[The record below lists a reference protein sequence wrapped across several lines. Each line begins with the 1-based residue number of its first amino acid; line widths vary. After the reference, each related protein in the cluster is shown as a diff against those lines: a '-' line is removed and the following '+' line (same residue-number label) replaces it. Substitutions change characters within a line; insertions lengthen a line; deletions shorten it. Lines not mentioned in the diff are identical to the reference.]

1 MSWNEE
7 PWSWEPTQDILDYL
21 GFAGVETTR
30 DQLARLHRRRLIG
43 EPFHDQNGG
52 RSSLARYPSGTAER
66 MLRIS
71 QLRASTKQLDEL
83 AWRLWWEGFDVEPD
97 LIRTYLLKR
106 ATRWDEQLR
115 EIRMVATETAEV
127 EVEKGERDV
136 LEEVFFEHLKVGPA
150 MVSAR
155 KRLGRGSELYAEFS
169 ALLIDL
175 MHGDLSALD
184 RDDEALFDRDPG
196 RGALALNAEEQ
207 RRAGEVALSAMQGSM
222 DTPFIQL
229 VASLDDKEIANA
241 RPVALRLLGLIA
253 NVGSIVQEVFGG
265 SGHGRDNVG
274 KSLITMAENSE
285 EQVLA
290 LLLTSSFLKDDR
302 VREALPAMSTVPA
315 APPTITFLDFLRLR
329 YLAVEVPGFVALLA
343 PGLVREAF
351 ATPDGAERWHAR
363 FDEYWLNHVIELDEA
378 MALRPDLFAEEPLEE
393 LLEEPLE
400 PDVEVEIEVE
410 AKKKNLK

>member
-52 RSSLARYPSGTAER
+52 RSSLARYPAGTAER

-71 QLRASTKQLDEL
+71 QLRSSTKQLDEL

-115 EIRMVATETAEV
+115 EIRTVATESV
-127 EVEKGERDV
+127 EVERGERDI

-175 MHGDLSALD
+175 MHGDLTSLD
-184 RDDEALFDRDPG
+184 RVDEGLFDRAEG
-196 RGALALNAEEQ
+196 SGALVLSAEEQ

-302 VREALPAMSTVPA
+302 VREALPAMSAVTA

-329 YLAVEVPGFVALLA
+329 FLAVEVPGFVALLA

-351 ATPDGAERWHAR
+351 ATPEGAERWHAR
-363 FDEYWLNHVIELDEA
+363 FDDYWLSHVFELHEA

-393 LLEEPLE
+393 PHE

>member
-1 MSWNEE
+1 MRWNEE
-7 PWSWEPTQDILDYL
+7 PRSWEPTQDILDFL

-43 EPFHDQNGG
+43 EPFHDQSGA
-52 RSSLARYPSGTAER
+52 RSSLARYPAGTAER

-71 QLRASTKQLDEL
+71 QLRSSTKQLDEL

-115 EIRMVATETAEV
+115 EIRMVTTETD
-127 EVEKGERDV
+127 EVEKGERDI
-136 LEEVFFEHLKVGPA
+136 LEEVFFEHLKVAPA

-155 KRLGRGSELYAEFS
+155 KRLGRGSELYAEFT

-175 MHGDLSALD
+175 MHGDVSSNEGA
-184 RDDEALFDRDPG
+184 EGGLFDRDTS
-196 RGALALNAEEQ
+196 ALPDAPRSDET
-207 RRAGEVALSAMQGSM
+207 RRAGEVALLAMQNSM

-274 KSLITMAENSE
+274 KSLITMAENAE
-285 EQVLA
+285 EQVLS
-290 LLLTSSFLKDDR
+290 LFLTSSFLKDDR
-302 VREALPAMSTVPA
+302 VREALPAMPASAAA
-315 APPTITFLDFLRLR
+315 APTISFMDFLRLR
-329 YLAVEVPGFVALLA
+329 YLATEVPGFVTLLA
-343 PGLVREAF
+343 PASVRDAF
-351 ATPDGAERWHAR
+351 ASPEGADRWHER
-363 FDEYWLNHVIELDEA
+363 FQEYWMSHFFELEEA
-378 MALRPDLFAEEPLEE
+378 MALRPDLFVEA
-393 LLEEPLE
+393 PLE
-400 PDVEVEIEVE
+400 PDEETDQESEIEVE
-410 AKKKNLK
+410 AKKKI

>member
-1 MSWNEE
+1 VSWNEE
-7 PWSWEPTQDILDYL
+7 PWSWEQTQDILDFL

-43 EPFHDQNGG
+43 EPFHDQIGG
-52 RSSLARYPSGTAER
+52 RSSLARYPAGTAER

-71 QLRASTKQLDEL
+71 QLRSSTKQLDEL
-83 AWRLWWEGFDVEPD
+83 AWRLWWEGFDVEPE

-115 EIRMVATETAEV
+115 ELRVVAPEPDED
-127 EVEKGERDV
+127 ESGERDV
-136 LEEVFFEHLKVGPA
+136 LDEVFFQHLKAGPA

-175 MHGDLSALD
+175 MHGDFTSFE
-184 RDDEALFDRDPG
+184 RPETGLFDRDASD
-196 RGALALNAEEQ
+196 GAAPISVEES
-207 RRAGEVALSAMQGSM
+207 RRAGEVALAAMQNSM
-222 DTPFIQL
+222 DSAFIQL

-241 RPVALRLLGLIA
+241 RPVALRLLGLIS

-302 VREALPAMSTVPA
+302 VREALPEITSVTTV
-315 APPTITFLDFLRLR
+315 PPTISFLDFLRLR
-329 YLAVEVPGFVALLA
+329 YLAVEVPGFVTLLA
-343 PGLVREAF
+343 PALVREAF
-351 ATPDGAERWHAR
+351 ATPEGAERWHAR
-363 FDEYWLNHVIELDEA
+363 FDEYWLSHFFELEEA
-378 MALRPDLFAEEPLEE
+378 MALRPDLFAEAALDQD
-393 LLEEPLE
+393 EEPDE
-400 PDVEVEIEVE
+400 EVEFEVKT
-410 AKKKNLK
+410 KKKNLK

>member
-43 EPFHDQNGG
+43 EPFHDQSGG
-52 RSSLARYPSGTAER
+52 RSSLVRYPAGTAER

-71 QLRASTKQLDEL
+71 QIRSSTKQLDEL

-115 EIRMVATETAEV
+115 ELRVVAGEANDDES
-127 EVEKGERDV
+127 GERDV
-136 LEEVFFEHLKVGPA
+136 LDEVFFQHLKAGPA

-175 MHGDLSALD
+175 MHGDLSSLERVD
-184 RDDEALFDRDPG
+184 GGLFDREATG
-196 RGALALNAEEQ
+196 GGAAIDEESP
-207 RRAGEVALSAMQGSM
+207 RAGEVALQAMQASM
-222 DTPFIQL
+222 DTAFVQL
-229 VASLDDKEIANA
+229 VASLDDKEIASA
-241 RPVALRLLGLIA
+241 RPVALLLLGLISQ
-253 NVGSIVQEVFGG
+253 VGSIVQEVFGG

-274 KSLITMAENSE
+274 KSLITMAENSD

-290 LLLTSSFLKDDR
+290 LLLTSSFLKDDG
-302 VREALPAMSTVPA
+302 VRGVLPDVTSVT
-315 APPTITFLDFLRLR
+315 APPPAIPFLDFLRLR
-329 YLAVEVPGFVALLA
+329 FLAVEVPGFVALLA
-343 PGLVREAF
+343 PALVRDAF
-351 ATPDGAERWHAR
+351 ATPEGALRWHAR
-363 FDEYWLNHVIELDEA
+363 FDEYWLSHFFDLQEA
-378 MALRPDLFAEEPLEE
+378 MALRPYLFAEAPL
-393 LLEEPLE
+393 
-400 PDVEVEIEVE
+400 
-410 AKKKNLK
+410 

>member
-30 DQLARLHRRRLIG
+30 DQLARLHRRRLIS

-52 RSSLARYPSGTAER
+52 RSSLSRYPAGTAER

-71 QLRASTKQLDEL
+71 QLRSGTKQLDEL

-115 EIRMVATETAEV
+115 EIRMVAGETKED
-127 EVEKGERDV
+127 EKGERDV

-175 MHGDLSALD
+175 MHGDLSSLD
-184 RDDEALFDRDPG
+184 RIESGLFDGQATG
-196 RGALALNAEEQ
+196 RVVPTNIEES
-207 RRAGEVALSAMQGSM
+207 RRAGEIALDAMQNSM
-222 DTPFIQL
+222 DTAFIQL
-229 VASLDDKEIANA
+229 VTSLDDKEIANA
-241 RPVALRLLGLIA
+241 RPVALRLLGLIS

-285 EQVLA
+285 DQVLA

-302 VREALPAMSTVPA
+302 VRETLPEMAPDPA
-315 APPTITFLDFLRLR
+315 TAPPISFLDFLRLR
-329 YLAVEVPGFVALLA
+329 FLAIEVPGFAALLA
-343 PGLVREAF
+343 PGVVREAF
-351 ATPDGAERWHAR
+351 ATPEGDERWHRA
-363 FDEYWLNHVIELDEA
+363 FDEFWLSHFFELQEA
-378 MALRPDLFAEEPLEE
+378 MGLRPDLFAEEPLE
-393 LLEEPLE
+393 
-400 PDVEVEIEVE
+400 PDENREIEVE

>member
-1 MSWNEE
+1 VSWNEE
-7 PWSWEPTQDILDYL
+7 PWSWEPTQDILDFL

-43 EPFHDQNGG
+43 EPFHDQIGG
-52 RSSLARYPSGTAER
+52 RSSLARYPAGTAER

-71 QLRASTKQLDEL
+71 QLRSSTKQLDEL

-115 EIRMVATETAEV
+115 EIRMVGAESV
-127 EVEKGERDV
+127 EVEKEERDI
-136 LEEVFFEHLKVGPA
+136 LEEVFYEHLKVGPA

-155 KRLGRGSELYAEFS
+155 KRLGRGSELYAEFT

-175 MHGDLSALD
+175 MHGGLASRERADAGLFARTTSGADL
-184 RDDEALFDRDPG
+184 EAS
-196 RGALALNAEEQ
+196 AEES
-207 RRAGEVALSAMQGSM
+207 RRAGEVALLAMQSSM
-222 DTPFIQL
+222 ETPFIQL

-241 RPVALRLLGLIA
+241 RPVALALLGLIA

-265 SGHGRDNVG
+265 AGHGRDNVG
-274 KSLITMAENSE
+274 KSLITMAENAE

-302 VREALPAMSTVPA
+302 VREALPEIPASPAA
-315 APPTITFLDFLRLR
+315 APPISFLDFLRLR

-343 PGLVREAF
+343 PALVREAF
-351 ATPDGAERWHAR
+351 ATPEGAERWNAR
-363 FDEYWLNHVIELDEA
+363 FQEYWMSHFFELEEA
-378 MALRPDLFAEEPLEE
+378 MALRPDLFAEAPLEA
-393 LLEEPLE
+393 PLE
-400 PDVEVEIEVE
+400 PDEEPEIEVE

>member
-1 MSWNEE
+1 VSWNEE
-7 PWSWEPTQDILDYL
+7 AWSWEPTQDILDFL

-30 DQLARLHRRRLIG
+30 DQLARLHRRRLIS

-52 RSSLARYPSGTAER
+52 RSSLARYPAGTAER

-71 QLRASTKQLDEL
+71 QLRTSTKQLDEL

-115 EIRMVATETAEV
+115 EIRMVAAEAP
-127 EVEKGERDV
+127 EVDKTERDV
-136 LEEVFFEHLKVGPA
+136 LESVFFEHLKVGPA
-150 MVSAR
+150 QASAR

-175 MHGDLSALD
+175 MNADLSALD
-184 RDDEALFDRDPG
+184 HVDTGLFERDVTTSADES
-196 RGALALNAEEQ
+196 
-207 RRAGEVALSAMQGSM
+207 RRAGDVALQAMQASM

-241 RPVALRLLGLIA
+241 RPVALRLLGLIS

-274 KSLITMAENSE
+274 KSLMTMSDNSE
-285 EQVLA
+285 EQVLS
-290 LLLTSSFLKDDR
+290 LLLTSAFLKDDR
-302 VREALPAMSTVPA
+302 VREALPEIQPLGPSA
-315 APPTITFLDFLRLR
+315 PTISFLDFLRLR

-343 PGLVREAF
+343 PALVRDAF
-351 ATPDGAERWHAR
+351 TSPEGAERWHAR
-363 FDEYWLNHVIELDEA
+363 FDDYWTSHVLELDEA
-378 MALRPDLFAEEPLEE
+378 MALRPDLFAEA
-393 LLEEPLE
+393 PLE
-400 PDVEVEIEVE
+400 PDEEIEIEVE
-410 AKKKNLK
+410 SKKKNLK

>member
-1 MSWNEE
+1 VSWNEE

-43 EPFHDQNGG
+43 EPFHDQSGG
-52 RSSLARYPSGTAER
+52 RSSLARYPAGTAER

-71 QLRASTKQLDEL
+71 QLRSSTKQLDEL

-115 EIRMVATETAEV
+115 ELRMVAGESNDD
-127 EVEKGERDV
+127 EKGERDV

-175 MHGDLSALD
+175 MHADLSSLD
-184 RDDEALFDRDPG
+184 RIDGGLFDREVTGGTTPS
-196 RGALALNAEEQ
+196 NADES
-207 RRAGEVALSAMQGSM
+207 RRAGEIALQAMQNSM
-222 DTPFIQL
+222 DTAFIQL

-241 RPVALRLLGLIA
+241 RPVALRLLGLIS

-302 VREALPAMSTVPA
+302 VREALPDMMNEPA
-315 APPTITFLDFLRLR
+315 TPPAISFVDFLRLR
-329 YLAVEVPGFVALLA
+329 YLAIEVPDFITLLA
-343 PGLVREAF
+343 PALVREAF
-351 ATPDGAERWHAR
+351 ATPEGNEQWHAR
-363 FDEYWLNHVIELDEA
+363 FDEFCLSHFFELQEA
-378 MALRPDLFAEEPLEE
+378 MGLRPDLFAEAPL
-393 LLEEPLE
+393 EPLE
-400 PDVEVEIEVE
+400 PDEIIEIEVE

>member
-43 EPFHDQNGG
+43 EPFHDQSGG
-52 RSSLARYPSGTAER
+52 RSSLVRYPAGTAER

-71 QLRASTKQLDEL
+71 QIRSSTKQLDEL

-115 EIRMVATETAEV
+115 ELRVVAGEANDDES
-127 EVEKGERDV
+127 GERDV
-136 LEEVFFEHLKVGPA
+136 LDEVFFQHLKAGPA

-175 MHGDLSALD
+175 MHGDLSSLERVD
-184 RDDEALFDRDPG
+184 GGLFDREATG
-196 RGALALNAEEQ
+196 GGAAIDEESP
-207 RRAGEVALSAMQGSM
+207 RAGEVALQAMQASM
-222 DTPFIQL
+222 DTAFIQL
-229 VASLDDKEIANA
+229 VTSLDDKEIASA
-241 RPVALRLLGLIA
+241 RPVALLLLGLISQ
-253 NVGSIVQEVFGG
+253 VGSIVQEVFGG

-274 KSLITMAENSE
+274 KSLITMAENSD

-290 LLLTSSFLKDDR
+290 LLLTSSFLKDDG
-302 VREALPAMSTVPA
+302 VRGVLPDVTSVT
-315 APPTITFLDFLRLR
+315 APPPAIPFLDFLRLR
-329 YLAVEVPGFVALLA
+329 FLAVEVPGFVALLA
-343 PGLVREAF
+343 PALVRDAF
-351 ATPDGAERWHAR
+351 ATPEGALRWHAR
-363 FDEYWLNHVIELDEA
+363 FDEYWLSHFFDLQEA
-378 MALRPDLFAEEPLEE
+378 MALRPDLFAEA
-393 LLEEPLE
+393 PLE
-400 PDVEVEIEVE
+400 PDEETKIEVE

>member
-1 MSWNEE
+1 VSWNEE
-7 PWSWEPTQDILDYL
+7 PRSWEPTQDILDYL

-52 RSSLARYPSGTAER
+52 RSSLARYPAGTAER

-115 EIRMVATETAEV
+115 EIRMVAGEAV
-127 EVEKGERDV
+127 EEEKGERDV
-136 LEEVFFEHLKVGPA
+136 LEAVFFEHLKAGPA

-155 KRLGRGSELYAEFS
+155 KRLGRGSELYAEFT

-175 MHGDLSALD
+175 MHGDLSSLD
-184 RDDEALFDRDPG
+184 RVDTGLFEKETSGGTDHVS
-196 RGALALNAEEQ
+196 AEET
-207 RRAGEVALSAMQGSM
+207 RRAGELALLAMQNSM
-222 DTPFIQL
+222 DAPFIQL

-285 EQVLA
+285 EQVLS

-302 VREALPAMSTVPA
+302 VRETLPAISPA
-315 APPTITFLDFLRLR
+315 PATAPAISFLDFLRLR
-329 YLAVEVPGFVALLA
+329 YLAIEVPGFVELLA
-343 PGLVREAF
+343 PALVREAF
-351 ATPDGAERWHAR
+351 ATPEGAAHWHAR
-363 FDEYWLNHVIELDEA
+363 FDAYWLSHFFELQEA
-378 MALRPDLFAEEPLEE
+378 MALRPDLFAEA
-393 LLEEPLE
+393 PLE
-400 PDVEVEIEVE
+400 PDEEIEIEVK

>member
-1 MSWNEE
+1 
-7 PWSWEPTQDILDYL
+7 
-21 GFAGVETTR
+21 
-30 DQLARLHRRRLIG
+30 
-43 EPFHDQNGG
+43 
-52 RSSLARYPSGTAER
+52 

-71 QLRASTKQLDEL
+71 QLRSSTKQLDEL

-115 EIRMVATETAEV
+115 EIRMVAAEV
-127 EVEKGERDV
+127 QDDEKGERDV

-175 MHGDLSALD
+175 IHGDLSSLD
-184 RDDEALFDRDPG
+184 RHDVGLFERDATDQSDRD
-196 RGALALNAEEQ
+196 GAEVS
-207 RRAGEVALSAMQGSM
+207 RRAGEVALLAMQGSM
-222 DTPFIQL
+222 EAPFIQL
-229 VASLDDKEIANA
+229 VASLDDKEIANS
-241 RPVALRLLGLIA
+241 RPVALRLLGLIS

-302 VREALPAMSTVPA
+302 VRQALPEIAPSPA
-315 APPTITFLDFLRLR
+315 SPPTISFIDFLRLR
-329 YLAVEVPGFVALLA
+329 YLAIEVPGFVELLA
-343 PGLVREAF
+343 PALVREAF
-351 ATPDGAERWHAR
+351 ATPEGGERWHTR
-363 FDEYWLNHVIELDEA
+363 FDAYWLNHFFELQEA
-378 MALRPDLFAEEPLEE
+378 MALRPDLFAEA
-393 LLEEPLE
+393 PLE
-400 PDVEVEIEVE
+400 PDEEVVIEVE

>member
-7 PWSWEPTQDILDYL
+7 PWSWEPTQDILDFL

-43 EPFHDQNGG
+43 EPFHDQSGG
-52 RSSLARYPSGTAER
+52 RSSLVRYPAGTAER

-71 QLRASTKQLDEL
+71 QIRSSTKQLDEL

-115 EIRMVATETAEV
+115 ELRVVAGEAIDDES
-127 EVEKGERDV
+127 GERDV
-136 LEEVFFEHLKVGPA
+136 LDEVFFQHLKAGPA

-175 MHGDLSALD
+175 MHGDLSSLERVD
-184 RDDEALFDRDPG
+184 GGLFDREA
-196 RGALALNAEEQ
+196 RGSAAIDEESP
-207 RRAGEVALSAMQGSM
+207 RAGEVALQAMQASM
-222 DTPFIQL
+222 DTAFVQL
-229 VASLDDKEIANA
+229 VASLDDKEIASA
-241 RPVALRLLGLIA
+241 RPVALLLLGLISQ
-253 NVGSIVQEVFGG
+253 VGSIVQEVFGG

-274 KSLITMAENSE
+274 KSLITMAENSD

-290 LLLTSSFLKDDR
+290 LLLTSSFLKDDG
-302 VREALPAMSTVPA
+302 VRGVLPDVTPVTA
-315 APPTITFLDFLRLR
+315 APPAIPFLDFLRLR
-329 YLAVEVPGFVALLA
+329 FLAVEVPGFVALLA
-343 PGLVREAF
+343 PSLVRDAF
-351 ATPDGAERWHAR
+351 ATPEGALRWHAR
-363 FDEYWLNHVIELDEA
+363 FDEYWLSHFFDLQEA
-378 MALRPDLFAEEPLEE
+378 MALRPDLFAEA
-393 LLEEPLE
+393 PLE
-400 PDVEVEIEVE
+400 PDEETKIEVE

>member
-1 MSWNEE
+1 VSWNEE

-30 DQLARLHRRRLIG
+30 DQLARLHRRRLIS
-43 EPFHDQNGG
+43 EPFHEQNGG
-52 RSSLARYPSGTAER
+52 RSALARYPAGTAER

-71 QLRASTKQLDEL
+71 QLRSSTKQLDDL

-115 EIRMVATETAEV
+115 EFRTVANEPVEDET
-127 EVEKGERDV
+127 GERDV
-136 LEEVFFEHLKVGPA
+136 LDEVFFQHLKAGPA

-175 MHGDLSALD
+175 MHGDLSSL
-184 RDDEALFDRDPG
+184 EHTNTGLFDRDATVG
-196 RGALALNAEEQ
+196 EVQSGTEET
-207 RRAGEVALSAMQGSM
+207 RRVGEVALQAMQNSM
-222 DTPFIQL
+222 DTAFIQL

-241 RPVALRLLGLIA
+241 RPVALRLLGLIS

-274 KSLITMAENSE
+274 KSLITMSENSE
-285 EQVLA
+285 DQVLA

-302 VREALPAMSTVPA
+302 VRGALPEGVAVTAVA
-315 APPTITFLDFLRLR
+315 PTISFLDFLRLR
-329 YLAVEVPGFVALLA
+329 YLAIEVPGFVSLLA
-343 PGLVREAF
+343 PALVREAF
-351 ATPDGAERWHAR
+351 ATPEGAERWHAR
-363 FDEYWLNHVIELDEA
+363 FDEYWLSHFFELEEA
-378 MALRPDLFAEEPLEE
+378 MALRPDLFAEEPLE
-393 LLEEPLE
+393 PLE
-400 PDVEVEIEVE
+400 PDVEVEFEVE
-410 AKKKNLK
+410 TKKKNLK

>member
-1 MSWNEE
+1 
-7 PWSWEPTQDILDYL
+7 
-21 GFAGVETTR
+21 
-30 DQLARLHRRRLIG
+30 
-43 EPFHDQNGG
+43 
-52 RSSLARYPSGTAER
+52 

-71 QLRASTKQLDEL
+71 QLRSSTKQLDEL
-83 AWRLWWEGFDVEPD
+83 AWRLWWEGFDVEPE

-115 EIRMVATETAEV
+115 ELRVVAPEVDEDET
-127 EVEKGERDV
+127 GERDV
-136 LEEVFFEHLKVGPA
+136 LDEVFFQHLKAGPA

-175 MHGDLSALD
+175 MHGDFTSFE
-184 RDDEALFDRDPG
+184 RPETGLFDRDASD
-196 RGALALNAEEQ
+196 GATPISPEES
-207 RRAGEVALSAMQGSM
+207 RRAGEVALAAMQNSM
-222 DTPFIQL
+222 DSAFIQL

-241 RPVALRLLGLIA
+241 RPVALRLLGLIS

-302 VREALPAMSTVPA
+302 VREALPEIHSVTTV
-315 APPTITFLDFLRLR
+315 PPTISFLDFLRLR
-329 YLAVEVPGFVALLA
+329 YLAVEVPGFVTLLA
-343 PGLVREAF
+343 PALVREAF
-351 ATPDGAERWHAR
+351 ATPEGAERWHAR
-363 FDEYWLNHVIELDEA
+363 FDEYWLSHFFELEEA
-378 MALRPDLFAEEPLEE
+378 MALRPDLFAEEALETE
-393 LLEEPLE
+393 DE
-400 PDVEVEIEVE
+400 PDEETEFEVNT
-410 AKKKNLK
+410 KKKNLK

>member
-7 PWSWEPTQDILDYL
+7 PRSWEPTQDILDFL

-43 EPFHDQNGG
+43 EPFHDLNGG
-52 RSSLARYPSGTAER
+52 RSSLARYPAGTAER

-115 EIRMVATETAEV
+115 EIRMVAAETT
-127 EVEKGERDV
+127 EVEKGERDI

-155 KRLGRGSELYAEFS
+155 KRLGRGSELYAEFT

-175 MHGDLSALD
+175 MHGDLSSLD
-184 RDDEALFDRDPG
+184 RSDGGLFDRATPG
-196 RGALALNAEEQ
+196 AELEARTDES
-207 RRAGEVALSAMQGSM
+207 RRAGELALLAMQNSM

-274 KSLITMAENSE
+274 KSLITMAENAE

-302 VREALPAMSTVPA
+302 VREALPEISASPA
-315 APPTITFLDFLRLR
+315 TPPTISFLDFLRLR
-329 YLAVEVPGFVALLA
+329 YLAIEVPGFVTLLA
-343 PGLVREAF
+343 PASVREAF
-351 ATPDGAERWHAR
+351 ATPEGAERWHAR
-363 FDEYWLNHVIELDEA
+363 FEEYWMSHFFELEEA
-378 MALRPDLFAEEPLEE
+378 MALRPDLFAEA
-393 LLEEPLE
+393 PLE
-400 PDVEVEIEVE
+400 PDEPDEEVEIEVE

>member
-1 MSWNEE
+1 VSWNEE
-7 PWSWEPTQDILDYL
+7 AWSWEPTQDILDYL

-30 DQLARLHRRRLIG
+30 DQLARLHRRRLIS

-52 RSSLARYPSGTAER
+52 RSSLARYPAGTAER

-71 QLRASTKQLDEL
+71 QLRSSAKQLDEL

-115 EIRMVATETAEV
+115 EIRMVAAETP
-127 EVEKGERDV
+127 EVEKTERDV
-136 LEEVFFEHLKVGPA
+136 LESVFFEHLKVGPA
-150 MVSAR
+150 VVSAR

-175 MHGDLSALD
+175 MNADLSSLD
-184 RDDEALFDRDPG
+184 HVEVGLFDRESDRAG
-196 RGALALNAEEQ
+196 AEES
-207 RRAGEVALSAMQGSM
+207 RRAGDIAMQAMQASM

-229 VASLDDKEIANA
+229 VASLDDKDIANA
-241 RPVALRLLGLIA
+241 RPVALRLLGLIS

-274 KSLITMAENSE
+274 KSLMTMSDNSE
-285 EQVLA
+285 EQVLS

-302 VREALPAMSTVPA
+302 VREALPEIVPIA
-315 APPTITFLDFLRLR
+315 PSPPTISFLDFLRLR
-329 YLAVEVPGFVALLA
+329 YLAIEVPGFVSILA
-343 PGLVREAF
+343 PALVREAF
-351 ATPDGAERWHAR
+351 ASPEGAERWHAR
-363 FDEYWLNHVIELDEA
+363 FDDYWLDHVIELDEA
-378 MALRPDLFAEEPLEE
+378 MALRPDLFDEA
-393 LLEEPLE
+393 PLE
-400 PDVEVEIEVE
+400 PDEEVEIVVK

>member
-1 MSWNEE
+1 VSWNEE

-52 RSSLARYPSGTAER
+52 RSSLARYPAGTAER

-71 QLRASTKQLDEL
+71 QLRSSTKQLDEL

-115 EIRMVATETAEV
+115 EIRMVAGDTNDD
-127 EVEKGERDV
+127 EKGERDI

-175 MHGDLSALD
+175 MHGDLSSLD
-184 RDDEALFDRDPG
+184 RIEDRLFDREATG
-196 RGALALNAEEQ
+196 RVARANSEES
-207 RRAGEVALSAMQGSM
+207 RRAGEVALQAMQDSM
-222 DTPFIQL
+222 DTAFIQL
-229 VASLDDKEIANA
+229 VTSLDDKEIANA
-241 RPVALRLLGLIA
+241 RPVALRFLGLIS

-290 LLLTSSFLKDDR
+290 LLLTSSFLQDDG
-302 VREALPAMSTVPA
+302 VREALPEMTPEPA
-315 APPTITFLDFLRLR
+315 TAPAISYLDFLRLR
-329 YLAVEVPGFVALLA
+329 YLALEVPGFVALLA
-343 PGLVREAF
+343 PTLVRSAF
-351 ATPDGAERWHAR
+351 ATPAGAEEWHAS
-363 FDEYWLNHVIELDEA
+363 FDEFWLDHFVELREA
-378 MALRPDLFAEEPLEE
+378 MALRPDLFAEEPLELGE
-393 LLEEPLE
+393 TI
-400 PDVEVEIEVE
+400 EIEVE

>member
-30 DQLARLHRRRLIG
+30 DQLARLHRRRLVG

-52 RSSLARYPSGTAER
+52 RSSLARYPAGTAER

-71 QLRASTKQLDEL
+71 QLRSSTKQLDEL

-115 EIRMVATETAEV
+115 ELRMVAGESSDD
-127 EVEKGERDV
+127 EKGERDV

-175 MHGDLSALD
+175 MHADLSSLD
-184 RDDEALFDRDPG
+184 RNDDGLFDREATGGTAPS
-196 RGALALNAEEQ
+196 NADES
-207 RRAGEVALSAMQGSM
+207 RRAGEIALQAMQNSM
-222 DTPFIQL
+222 DTAFIQL

-241 RPVALRLLGLIA
+241 RPVALRLLGLIS

-302 VREALPAMSTVPA
+302 VREALPDMMAEPATPA
-315 APPTITFLDFLRLR
+315 AISFVDFLRLR
-329 YLAVEVPGFVALLA
+329 YLAIEVPDFITLLA
-343 PGLVREAF
+343 PALVREAF
-351 ATPDGAERWHAR
+351 ATPEGNERWHAS
-363 FDEYWLNHVIELDEA
+363 FDEFCVSHFFELQEA
-378 MALRPDLFAEEPLEE
+378 MGLRPDLFAEAPL
-393 LLEEPLE
+393 EPLE
-400 PDVEVEIEVE
+400 PDEIIEIEVE

>member
-1 MSWNEE
+1 VSWNEE
-7 PWSWEPTQDILDYL
+7 PRSWEPTQDILDYL

-52 RSSLARYPSGTAER
+52 RSALARYPSGTAER

-71 QLRASTKQLDEL
+71 QLRSSTKQLDEL

-115 EIRMVATETAEV
+115 EIRMVAGEAV
-127 EVEKGERDV
+127 EEEEEKGERDV
-136 LEEVFFEHLKVGPA
+136 LEAVFFEHLKAGPA

-155 KRLGRGSELYAEFS
+155 KRLGRGSELYAEFT

-175 MHGDLSALD
+175 MHGDLSSLD
-184 RDDEALFDRDPG
+184 HVQTGLFERDAAGPADHVS
-196 RGALALNAEEQ
+196 AEEAH
-207 RRAGEVALSAMQGSM
+207 RAGELALQAMQASM
-222 DTPFIQL
+222 DAPFIQL

-302 VREALPAMSTVPA
+302 VRETLPEIPPA
-315 APPTITFLDFLRLR
+315 PARAPTISFVDFLRLR
-329 YLAVEVPGFVALLA
+329 YLAIEVPGFVELLA
-343 PGLVREAF
+343 PALVREAF
-351 ATPDGAERWHAR
+351 ATPEGGEHWHAR
-363 FDEYWLNHVIELDEA
+363 FDAYWMSHFFELQEA
-378 MALRPDLFAEEPLEE
+378 MALRPDLFAEA
-393 LLEEPLE
+393 PLE
-400 PDVEVEIEVE
+400 PDEKTEFEVK

>member
-7 PWSWEPTQDILDYL
+7 AWSWEPTQDILDYL

-30 DQLARLHRRRLIG
+30 DQLARLHRRRLIS

-52 RSSLARYPSGTAER
+52 RSSLARYPAGTAER

-71 QLRASTKQLDEL
+71 QLRSSTKQLDEL

-115 EIRMVATETAEV
+115 EIRMVAAEAP
-127 EVEKGERDV
+127 EVEKTERDV
-136 LEEVFFEHLKVGPA
+136 LESVFFEHLKVGPA
-150 MVSAR
+150 VVSAR

-175 MHGDLSALD
+175 MNADLSSLD
-184 RDDEALFDRDPG
+184 HVETSLFDRESDHAG
-196 RGALALNAEEQ
+196 AEET
-207 RRAGEVALSAMQGSM
+207 RRAGDIAMQAMQASM

-229 VASLDDKEIANA
+229 VASLDDKDIANA
-241 RPVALRLLGLIA
+241 RPVALRLLGLISS
-253 NVGSIVQEVFGG
+253 VGSIVQEVFGG

-274 KSLITMAENSE
+274 KSLMTMSDNSE
-285 EQVLA
+285 EQVLS

-302 VREALPAMSTVPA
+302 VREALPEILPI
-315 APPTITFLDFLRLR
+315 APTAPTISFLDFLRLR
-329 YLAVEVPGFVALLA
+329 YLAIEVPGFVSVLA
-343 PGLVREAF
+343 PALVREAF
-351 ATPDGAERWHAR
+351 ASSEGAERWHAR
-363 FDEYWLNHVIELDEA
+363 FDEYWLDHVIELDEA
-378 MALRPDLFAEEPLEE
+378 MALRPDLFSEA
-393 LLEEPLE
+393 PLE
-400 PDVEVEIEVE
+400 PDEEIKFEVK

>member
-43 EPFHDQNGG
+43 EPFHDQSGG
-52 RSSLARYPSGTAER
+52 RSSLVRYPAGTAER

-71 QLRASTKQLDEL
+71 QIRSSTKQLDEL

-115 EIRMVATETAEV
+115 ELRVVAGEAIDDES
-127 EVEKGERDV
+127 GERDV
-136 LEEVFFEHLKVGPA
+136 LDEVFFQHLKAGPA

-155 KRLGRGSELYAEFS
+155 RRLGRGSELYAEFS

-175 MHGDLSALD
+175 MHGDLSSLERVD
-184 RDDEALFDRDPG
+184 GGLFDREATG
-196 RGALALNAEEQ
+196 GGAAIDEESP
-207 RRAGEVALSAMQGSM
+207 RAGEVALQAMQASM
-222 DTPFIQL
+222 DTAFIQL
-229 VASLDDKEIANA
+229 VTSLDDKEIASA
-241 RPVALRLLGLIA
+241 RPVALLLLGLISQ
-253 NVGSIVQEVFGG
+253 VGSIVQEVFGG

-274 KSLITMAENSE
+274 KSLITMAENSD

-290 LLLTSSFLKDDR
+290 LLLTSSFLKDDG
-302 VREALPAMSTVPA
+302 VRGVLPDVTPVTA
-315 APPTITFLDFLRLR
+315 APPAIPFLDFLRLR
-329 YLAVEVPGFVALLA
+329 FLAVEVPGFVALLA
-343 PGLVREAF
+343 PALVRDAF
-351 ATPDGAERWHAR
+351 ATPEGALRWHAR
-363 FDEYWLNHVIELDEA
+363 FDEYWLSHFFDLQEA
-378 MALRPDLFAEEPLEE
+378 MALRPDLFAEA
-393 LLEEPLE
+393 PLE
-400 PDVEVEIEVE
+400 PDEETKIEVE